1 MIDLVL
7 MYGRTDQDKH
17 VLGRREAL
25 NVLEALS
32 NEVRVLKKIVDKGGI
47 VVVAEGDALITTYNC
62 DQQFRVDSRSL

>member
-25 NVLEALS
+25 SALQTLS
-32 NEVRVLKKIVDKGGI
+32 HEVRVLKKIVDKGGI

-62 DQQFRVDSRSL
+62 DQQFRVDLRSV